1 MILDCWSTSD
11 SALQAADQGARKGNE
26 DESRMQRAQQYMATP
41 CNKLQHNAP
50 HCHTLEE
57 ESGMQHAQQH
67 TCEQR
72 DQQQKQQWEH
82 NVQLLVDEN
91 CRLLQ
96 RGQEAEQMVA
106 ILQMA
111 RDDEHKRMSQLQ
123 AEIATQQLKMH
134 KLQQDKHGLNQQNLA
149 LQHSEKELQHKVAK
163 LKQDVRVLMDGA
175 QVFISFLR
183 V

>member
-1 MILDCWSTSD
+1 MILDCWTTSD
-11 SALQAADQGARKGNE
+11 PALQSADQGARRGIE
-26 DESRMQRAQQYMATP
+26 DESGMQRAQQYTAAP

-82 NVQLLVDEN
+82 NMRLLVDEN
-91 CRLLQ
+91 SRLLQ

-175 QVFISFLR
+175 QVFISFSG